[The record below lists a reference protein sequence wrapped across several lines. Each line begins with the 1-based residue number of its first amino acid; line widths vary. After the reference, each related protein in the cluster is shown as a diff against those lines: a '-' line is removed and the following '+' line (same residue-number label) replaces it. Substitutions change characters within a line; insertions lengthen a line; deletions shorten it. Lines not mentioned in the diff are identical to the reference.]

1 MVDEAVSPDSG
12 LNLPDNGVGRTVGPL
27 TITLPADPAYLA
39 IGRGQLRDWLT
50 AVGLDAEF
58 VADVLLAVGEA
69 TANATEHATVGAT
82 EPVNITV
89 TAALEGDTLRLTV
102 FDTGRWKPATVSS
115 GHRGHGIHLMNA
127 LVDLVELTT
136 ATTGTTVS
144 MTKKLAR

>member
-12 LNLPDNGVGRTVGPL
+12 VSLEPL

-39 IGRGQLRDWLT
+39 VSRGQLRDWLT
-50 AVGLDAEF
+50 AAGLDPES

-82 EPVNITV
+82 EPVSVTV
-89 TAALEGDTLRLTV
+89 TAALEGDTLRLAV
-102 FDTGRWKPATVSS
+102 FDTGRWKPATVST

-127 LVDLVELTT
+127 LVDFVELTT
-136 ATTGTTVS
+136 TPAGTTVS
-144 MTKKLAR
+144 MTKKLDR